1 MRRFGIM
8 LDCSRNA
15 VPTVN
20 SLTKWIDVISDMG
33 YNTLLLYMEDTYEVD
48 NHPYFGYMRGRYTQE
63 ELRRIDG
70 YALKKGVE
78 LIPCIQT
85 LAHLQSIERW
95 PEYWGHF
102 DCADILC
109 VGDEKNYEL
118 IDGMFSALSGCIT
131 SKTIHI
137 GMDEAHLLGKGR
149 YYEKNGAV
157 DGSQIMIEHL
167 QRICEIGKKYG
178 FTFLIWSDMFFKLA
192 AGNYLY
198 DANAN
203 ISEAIAGQI
212 PENVE
217 LVYWDY
223 YSQEQEQYD
232 AMFAAHQKLK
242 ENTWFAGGML
252 SWAGFAPHNA
262 YSIQTIRVALQSCLK
277 NKVQDVFFTMWGD
290 CGGECS
296 RFALLPTLFY
306 AAEILRGNTDEMQ
319 IKQNFQEKFGIS
331 FDDFMLLDLPGTPND
346 MKGEICNAEKYM
358 LYNDCFTGIMD
369 AQVRG
374 GEGEAF
380 AKCAE
385 RLQRLTDHPDWGYLF
400 ETQKALCETLEKKA
414 ELGRR
419 TRIAYKNKDKAAIRQ
434 LQSDYQECIKRLAK
448 FHAKYRKQWYIE
460 NKPHGFDVQ
469 DIRLG
474 GLSARLVSCAERLE
488 SFLKDEISCIEELEE
503 KQLDYFG
510 IAPDNRE
517 PHTWVANWSHIATTN
532 VV

>member
-1 MRRFGIM
+1 M

-15 VPTVN
+15 VPTKE
-20 SLTKWIDVISDMG
+20 SLKKWIDVLSDMG
-33 YNTLLLYMEDTYEVD
+33 YNTLLLYMEDTYEIE
-48 NHPYFGYMRGRYTQE
+48 NHPYFGYMRGRYTHE
-63 ELRRIDG
+63 ELKSVDA
-70 YALKKGVE
+70 YAQEKGME

-118 IDGMFSALSGCIT
+118 IDAMFASLAESVT
-131 SKTIHI
+131 SKTLHI
-137 GMDEAHLLGKGR
+137 GMDEAHLLGRGR
-149 YYEKNGAV
+149 YYEKNGPV

-167 QRICEIGKKYG
+167 ERICQIGKKYG
-178 FTFLIWSDMFFKLA
+178 FKFLIWSDMFFKLA

-203 ISEAIAGQI
+203 ISAEIAAQI
-212 PENVE
+212 PDNVE

-223 YSQEQEQYD
+223 YSQEPAQYD
-232 AMFAAHQKLK
+232 AMFQAHQKIK
-242 ENTWFAGGML
+242 QDTWFAGGML

-262 YSIQTIRVALQSCLK
+262 YSMHTVQVALESCIR
-277 NKVQDVFFTMWGD
+277 NEVQDVFFTMWGD
-290 CGGECS
+290 YGGECS
-296 RFALLPTLFY
+296 EFSLLPTLFY
-306 AAEILRGNTDEMQ
+306 ASQIRCGNTDETL
-319 IKQNFQEKFGIS
+319 IKEKFEQKYKIA
-331 FDDFMLLDLPGTPND
+331 FDDFLLLDLPGTPNE

-369 AQVRG
+369 RQVY
-374 GEGEAF
+374 EGAGKAF
-380 AKCAE
+380 ADCAKKLE
-385 RLQRLTDHPDWGYLF
+385 SMTNHPKWGYLF
-400 ETQKALCETLEKKA
+400 RTQKALCETLEIKA

-419 TRIAYKNKDKAAIRQ
+419 TRLAYQNKDKQ
-434 LQSDYQECIKRLAK
+434 ELMKLQEDYQACVVRLEH
-448 FHAKYRKQWYIE
+448 FHDTYRKQWYID

-474 GLSARLVSCAERLE
+474 GLRARLLNCAERIK
-488 SFLKDEISCIEELEE
+488 SFANGKITCIDELEE
-503 KQLDYFG
+503 EQLDYFG
-510 IAPDNRE
+510 IVPDNRE

-532 VV
+532 IV